1 MTRRLLPHII
11 SWIALLSSHQ
21 SYATS
26 NTTTTF
32 QKYCQGT
39 STPCEFNHE
48 CTSQPAVCR
57 HPYEWTAVEEPDHSK
72 KLKVF
77 IMMGQSN
84 MIGYGQVHPVQ
95 TQGTLLNEISNG
107 NYPHLITGFNGTHAT
122 WRERRD
128 VRIVHR
134 RYTSSEQGNTHLSV
148 DWIDD
153 SYVGL
158 EVQFGNI
165 VGHVFDNPIL
175 IIKVGVG
182 GKSMGY
188 DFLPPGS
195 ARYTSGGKSYP
206 GYGQCPQVSNGNAMK
221 ATEDDCGSCRGNSGP
236 TCPVF
241 WDSIETCKSSC
252 GSGSHAGQQYDNDAR
267 NAKAILSDI
276 QSYYPDYQDQGFEIA
291 GFVFWQGYND
301 QFHDGHPARYK
312 VNMQNYINALIN
324 EYSEYEGT
332 KKFVHATVAFGG
344 NEPHSDTNKDGYKSA
359 EDIIYQAQ
367 RKVNGEDIP
376 SFKDIVKVVDAR
388 PFWRPGEESPVA
400 NRRHHYHQN
409 ANVYMDVGNALGWAM
424 VDLLL
429 DTDEFASI
437 QGTYQPSAPPTK
449 TPTISPSFRPTSTPS
464 TRPTPSP
471 TKVKTSSP
479 TSEPSSSPVN
489 YKEEEKE
496 QISTIFTQAM
506 TTSSA
511 YSLTSKAY
519 LYSSVSLLLYMMY
532 Y

>member
-1 MTRRLLPHII
+1 MSRRLLPYII
-11 SWIALLSSHQ
+11 SWIALLTSHQ
-21 SYATS
+21 INAT
-26 NTTTTF
+26 TAF

-39 STPCEFNHE
+39 SIPCESNNE
-48 CTSQPAVCR
+48 CTSSQPAVCR

-84 MIGYGQVHPVQ
+84 MIGYGQVHPVH

-107 NYPHLITGFNGTHAT
+107 NYPHLITSFNGTHAT

-134 RYTSSEQGNTHLSV
+134 KYTSTEQGNTHLSV

-153 SYVGL
+153 SFVGL

-182 GKSMGY
+182 GRSMGY

-206 GYGQCPQVSNGNAMK
+206 GYGQCPHVSNGNAMQ
-221 ATEDDCGSCRGNSGP
+221 ATDDDCGSCRGNIGA

-252 GSGSHAGQQYDNDAR
+252 GSGSHAGQQYDNDAW

-276 QSYYPDYQDQGFEIA
+276 HSYYPDYQDQGFEIA

-301 QFHDGHPARYK
+301 QFNDGHPVRYK
-312 VNMQNYINALIN
+312 TNMKNYINALMN

-344 NEPHSDTNKDGYKSA
+344 NEPYSDTNKDGYKSA
-359 EDIIYQAQ
+359 ENIIYQAQ
-367 RKVNGEDIP
+367 KDVSGENILA
-376 SFKDIVKVVDAR
+376 FKDIVKVVDAR
-388 PFWRPGEESPVA
+388 PFWRSGQESPVA
-400 NRRHHYHQN
+400 NKRHHYHQN

-449 TPTISPSFRPTSTPS
+449 APTASPSLRPTAVTAEPS
-464 TRPTPSP
+464 ARPTLFP
-471 TKVKTSSP
+471 TKVKSSSP

-489 YKEEEKE
+489 EKEQEKE

-511 YSLTSKAY
+511 YSLTSKA
-519 LYSSVSLLLYMMY
+519 SIFSTVSLLLCIMY